1 MAPDIYNTVA
11 PTRPAQTRSRAVAR
25 PPLGKAVAPH
35 ATGGGHG
42 VMPRAR
48 RPLAVGV
55 LIGAGPHAPLAT
67 SRRESLPE
75 ACSGAASSPVGLR
88 PRRASRT
95 PQGPGPAL
103 RPRRPTPH
111 GDAFGATLEPSVL
124 AAPLEWRR
132 SRARNAPNI
141 SREGAIWF
149 QGELVSRSQAY
160 FPRGRYRMCIYRLGN
175 LIAALAVHLL
185 GVARHGRIGP
195 V

>member
-48 RPLAVGV
+48 RPLAVGAV
-55 LIGAGPHAPLAT
+55 LIGAARTTGDLPP
-67 SRRESLPE
+67 RESLPE

-103 RPRRPTPH
+103 RPRRPSAHPT
-111 GDAFGATLEPSVL
+111 EM
-124 AAPLEWRR
+124 PLEHQLLWSRPVGPRR
-132 SRARNAPNI
+132 ATRVATIA
-141 SREGAIWF
+141 
-149 QGELVSRSQAY
+149 RSQRTKY
-160 FPRGRYRMCIYRLGN
+160 LTRGRDLVPGRTREPVSGVFPQRPVPH
-175 LIAALAVHLL
+175 VHLY
-185 GVARHGRIGP
+185 VWEI
-195 V
+195 

>member
-55 LIGAGPHAPLAT
+55 LIGAARTTGDLPPRIPSRGVFGSRLKPRWVATPARVSHAPGPRPRPAPT
-67 SRRESLPE
+67 PAHPTRRCLWSYF
-75 ACSGAASSPVGLR
+75 GAVG
-88 PRRASRT
+88 PRRATRVATIARSQRT
-95 PQGPGPAL
+95 KYLTRG
-103 RPRRPTPH
+103 RDH
-111 GDAFGATLEPSVL
+111 
-124 AAPLEWRR
+124 
-132 SRARNAPNI
+132 
-141 SREGAIWF
+141 IWF

-160 FPRGRYRMCIYRLGN
+160 FPRGRYRMCIYTFGKFNSGVGRS
-175 LIAALAVHLL
+175 LA
-185 GVARHGRIGP
+185 RRR
-195 V
+195 

>member
-25 PPLGKAVAPH
+25 PPLGKKVAVAPH

-55 LIGAGPHAPLAT
+55 LIGAARTTGDLPPRIPSRGWRVREPPQAPLGCD
-67 SRRESLPE
+67 P
-75 ACSGAASSPVGLR
+75 GARLAR
-88 PRRASRT
+88 PRAQA
-95 PQGPGPAL
+95 PPCAHAGP
-103 RPRRPTPH
+103 PH
-111 GDAFGATLEPSVL
+111 GDAFGATLEPSVP
-124 AAPLEWRR
+124 AAPLETVATIAR
-132 SRARNAPNI
+132 SQRTKYLTSI

-160 FPRGRYRMCIYRLGN
+160 FPRERPVPH
-175 LIAALAVHLL
+175 VHLYVWEIVNSGFGRSL
-185 GVARHGRIGP
+185 ARRR
-195 V
+195 

>member
-55 LIGAGPHAPLAT
+55 LIGAARTTGDLPPRIP
-67 SRRESLPE
+67 SRGVFGSRLKPRF
-75 ACSGAASSPVGLR
+75 GLR

-95 PQGPGPAL
+95 PQGPGPVL
-103 RPRRPTPH
+103 RPRRPTPRRCLWSY
-111 GDAFGATLEPSVL
+111 FGAVGPRRATRDSGDDRAL
-124 AAPLEWRR
+124 ATHQ
-132 SRARNAPNI
+132 I
-141 SREGAIWF
+141 SHEY
-149 QGELVSRSQAY
+149 LT
-160 FPRGRYRMCIYRLGN
+160 RGRDLVPGRTREPVSGVFPQRPVPH
-175 LIAALAVHLL
+175 VHLS
-185 GVARHGRIGP
+185 VWEI
-195 V
+195 